1 MGAEGPAADTSPAR
15 IAGDQPCAGSK
26 DGGRCPRDD
35 ADAVQQPP
43 KAMRPAP
50 RRRGAAQTARR
61 AGGGGGLPLPQPART
76 GGKRGA
82 RTVYLVED
90 HPVYRDGLAR
100 VLNDQ
105 PDLVVCGAAAT
116 AEAALPDIRR
126 LRPDLVLIDLTLP
139 GRSGLQLIREIRRR
153 DRAVKLLVVSMH
165 DEAVYAER
173 VLRAGGD
180 GYIMKEEDAQE
191 IVRAARDVLLGRIYV
206 SEEVLAARR
215 ASAPRGGRRASRRLL
230 DRLADDE
237 LRLLELLGRGKDLSD
252 MAVELALPISRV
264 RQQCLGI
271 RRKLGLKNE
280 VSLVRY
286 AVCWVESGK
295 G

>member
-1 MGAEGPAADTSPAR
+1 ME
-15 IAGDQPCAGSK
+15 
-26 DGGRCPRDD
+26 
-35 ADAVQQPP
+35 DAVSVTMQTLSSSPP
-43 KAMRPAP
+43 KATRPA
-50 RRRGAAQTARR
+50 RGRRGAAQTARQ
-61 AGGGGGLPLPQPART
+61 AGGDGLHQSQPART
-76 GGKRGA
+76 GGKPRA

-116 AEAALPDIRR
+116 AEAALPEIRR
-126 LRPDLVLIDLTLP
+126 LRPDLVLIDITLP

-191 IVRAARDVLLGRIYV
+191 IVCAARDVLLGRIYV
-206 SEEVLAARR
+206 SEDVLAARR
-215 ASAPRGGRRASRRLL
+215 ASTPRGGRRASRRLL

-237 LRLLELLGRGKDLSD
+237 LRLLELLGRGKDMSE
-252 MAVELALPISRV
+252 MAGVLGIPLSRV